1 MRFCGK
7 IVRLVFNHIN
17 IKKTVNH
24 RIPRAIGTVA
34 ILLVILMTTS
44 ALWFGMQPTAWFLLC
59 MKAITML
66 RGYSLLAIGIAIMI
80 LVLTVEWQA
89 ILNDRRLA
97 HMSIA
102 QVEFTHPR
110 FPNRAETIIT
120 ILFTI
125 ALTLLFFQ
133 FTSQVFA
140 FAFVL
145 SSSSS
150 ESYQSEQVFIFDY
163 ENDGDMDYVI
173 LNGGSDPYELY
184 KNNGGG
190 GFTESQ
196 FGMGGNA
203 AHTTGQV
210 FAGDIDGD
218 GDVDVVSNDTIGVPI
233 HQIAIYKNTSAATWP
248 TSTITVTNERSGMIL
263 SDVDSDGDLDIV
275 TTEASAAV
283 TDAVYLNDG
292 HGNFASANS
301 TLPAANYLAAAD
313 LDSDGDQD
321 LILGIAV
328 TSKVYK
334 NSGTGAFTSLGT
346 FGFAANGSFP
356 VLGDLDS
363 DGDIDVLI
371 ARSTD
376 GKVRPY
382 LNDGAGAFS
391 NGTEF
396 GGVEDTRHVALGDV
410 DNDGDFDAIIAGY
423 DSAGTN
429 AGNEVWLNNGS
440 ATFTQDGTPTEES
453 DCTNGVAIG
462 EFDGDESLDY
472 VAANLGCSSGGAA
485 NRNYIN
491 DSTNGNPS
499 PTPPISGL
507 AVTLYSQYNRVTTL
521 DSTGDVGSATSIKVP
536 SDGLPIIVYQDTTN
550 TQIKAIKCGNAS
562 CTSGNTT
569 STIGLYAGTP
579 VTSVAV
585 PSDGKPVITYNDG
598 FLVVAKCGNSAC
610 SSGNTV
616 TNVDSVTDVGY
627 YSSVAIGA
635 DDLPVISYYDQGNFD
650 LKVLKCGNAA
660 CTSGN
665 TKTTVDSTGDVGQ
678 YTSITVPSDGF
689 PVISYYDTTNGDL
702 KVVKCSV
709 ASCATGST
717 LTTVDSTGNVGQYTS
732 IAIYPTTGYP
742 VISYYD
748 VTNTNPKFVKCGN
761 ASCSSGN
768 NIINLDNGVFGTND
782 GQYTSI
788 AIGNDGLPVVTFYDA
803 SNTRLGFSKLTNA
816 ALTSSNGTSVQSG
829 GSNGTH
835 TSVAVPTSGHPIASY
850 YDATNGNLKV
860 VKCGNPSCSTIVGG
874 VPQTDGGSPVHKI
887 AWGSGTDT
895 ITPAKLLQYQVKLG
909 TGSSANNIVSGA
921 TASPNYLSRVM
932 PDGQARTMYIKN
944 LTCNSALTYYWS
956 VAVMDPGLKKSWSSQ
971 QTFALNSDCSMGTV
985 SSGGTTSSSSP
996 GGGLDHRIFDR
1007 KNEGGAVSLYSLP
1020 ISFVNDL
1027 NGNGKIDGR
1036 EKPIRF
1042 AGIPV
1047 TASGRTLAG
1056 IEVHTTLTLS
1066 DKGDTVFRLPIADA
1080 KGYTISVDEAA
1091 LGGYRFTGPTT
1102 LTGVVVSPSGTGV
1115 SFGVKSRILLQYKP
1129 CLQIGEKLESET
1141 SGSDAWILLQR
1152 LEDPYG
1158 LRILRDVESKGQILS
1173 RRSFFTI
1180 LARIACMP
1188 IETDPIRLKEGIRK
1202 HSSVALPLVDL
1213 PFSVTSG
1220 DSLLVHSLLA
1230 AGVDV
1235 TRETTIGP
1243 AADLN
1248 SPIARNEILRAV
1260 ASLFPNETAAQ
1271 KKTIESYMSS
1281 SASRASSLESE
1292 PVTSAS
1298 SSVSSS
1304 LGSLMMS
1311 SSSFSSAASVA
1322 STGISTMQSS
1332 AASASSVQGG
1342 SASTA
1347 TLTDG
1352 AALTISSAPG
1362 VALSSSEPLGVM
1374 QTLSSLSTTIQT
1386 SLETAIGLSSTSS
1399 SDAPVEP
1406 FVGLPTDIDVTDDSA
1421 PNYLALDGLKILP
1434 QSFRTMFGLDLGVT
1448 TQEAS
1453 LLLVRTAFRL
1463 GRIPLL
1469 PNIEEENAR
1478 SAAPPETFMSLL
1490 PSRLKLSCLEENTDR
1505 AMTVIFTD
1513 ILPGDPLFTDVH
1525 SLLSLKIKNGDD
1537 KDQWLV
1543 AATRRPTELGVV
1555 KGQLKAV
1562 LDEPVSILETLRTLL
1577 VLSCTPP
1584 ETRIE
1589 SIQNGGKISSQG
1601 SAATRV
1607 ARDMLSDLPRDAS
1620 FASRVMYKSQD
1631 HQKEFDLSLL
1641 GYAPS
1646 LLRGESRSPA
1656 ESFSVEE
1663 AGDVLASAIL
1673 GIAVREKQITPQAAE
1688 GMANALATAIRKD
1701 LAGED
1706 IDWRSE
1712 EILRKTPFTRDML
1725 FRFLSR
1731 VIDSS
1736 PLASEL
1742 SGEEMPSTG
1751 QLWWDRIK

>member
-7 IVRLVFNHIN
+7 ILGLISVDIN
-17 IKKTVNH
+17 TQKTVNH
-24 RIPRAIGTVA
+24 RILRAIGTVA
-34 ILLVILMTTS
+34 ILVVILMTTS
-44 ALWFGMQPTAWFLLC
+44 ALWFGMNPLQWTVLC
-59 MKAITML
+59 FKATSIL
-66 RGYSLLAIGIAIMI
+66 HGYSFLAIGIAIML

-89 ILNDRRLA
+89 ILNNRRLIR
-97 HMSIA
+97 MSLA

-110 FPNRAETIIT
+110 FPNQAETIIT
-120 ILFTI
+120 ILFSI

-145 SSSSS
+145 TNSST
-150 ESYQSEQVFIFDY
+150 ETYQSEQVFVFDY
-163 ENDGDMDYVI
+163 ENDGDMDYIVI
-173 LNGGSDPYELY
+173 NGGSDPYDLY

-190 GFTESQ
+190 GFTHVEI
-196 FGMGGNA
+196 GMGGNA
-203 AHTTGQV
+203 AHTSLQAAAGDV
-210 FAGDIDGD
+210 DNDGDIDF
-218 GDVDVVSNDTIGVPI
+218 VINETIGVPI
-233 HQIAIYKNTSAATWP
+233 HHIAIYKNTGATTWP
-248 TSTITVTNERSGMIL
+248 TNTITVTNERSGMAL
-263 SDVDSDGDLDIV
+263 VDVDNDGDLDIV
-275 TTEASAAV
+275 STEASAAV

-292 HGNFASANS
+292 HGNFTAANS
-301 TLPAANYLAAAD
+301 TLPASDYIVGAD
-313 LDSDGDQD
+313 VDSDGDQD

-334 NSGTGAFTSLGT
+334 NSGTGAFTSLST
-346 FGFAANGSFP
+346 FGFAAAGSFP
-356 VLGDLDS
+356 VVGDLDA

-371 ARSTD
+371 ARSSD
-376 GKVRPY
+376 GKVRPF
-382 LNDGAGAFS
+382 LNDGAGSFT
-391 NGTEF
+391 NGTAF

-423 DSAGTN
+423 DSAATN

-440 ATFTQDGTPTEES
+440 ATFTQDGLPTEES

-462 EFDGDESLDY
+462 ELDGDESLDY
-472 VAANLGCSSGGAA
+472 VAANLGCTSGGAA

-499 PTPPISGL
+499 ATGPDNL
-507 AVTLYSQYNRVTTL
+507 AVTLYSQNNRITSADT
-521 DSTGDVGSATSIKVP
+521 TGDVGKNTSIKIGN
-536 SDGLPIIVYQDTTN
+536 DGLPVIAYQDASNFTL
-550 TQIKAIKCGNAS
+550 KVIKCGDAS
-562 CTSGNTT
+562 CSTGNTT
-569 STIGLYAGTP
+569 
-579 VTSVAV
+579 
-585 PSDGKPVITYNDG
+585 
-598 FLVVAKCGNSAC
+598 
-610 SSGNTV
+610 
-616 TNVDSVTDVGY
+616 
-627 YSSVAIGA
+627 
-635 DDLPVISYYDQGNFD
+635 
-650 LKVLKCGNAA
+650 
-660 CTSGN
+660 
-665 TKTTVDSTGDVGQ
+665 TTVATGVV
-678 YTSITVPSDGF
+678 SNNISMAIPSDGF
-689 PVISYYDTTNGDL
+689 PVISFYVANL
-702 KVVKCSV
+702 SV
-709 ASCATGST
+709 
-717 LTTVDSTGNVGQYTS
+717 
-732 IAIYPTTGYP
+732 
-742 VISYYD
+742 
-748 VTNTNPKFVKCGN
+748 VKCGN

-768 NIINLDNGVFGTND
+768 TTTVVDQPGGTDVGLYSSIAIGTDNLPIISYYDNTNLDLKVTHCGNATCTSGNSTTAVDTTGNVGLYTSITVPSDGQAIISYYDATNGNLVIGRCGAVVCVSITKATADSTGDVGQYTSAAIYPTTGYPVVAYYDVTNTNPKFLKCGNADCSSGNNIVNLDNGVFGLND
-782 GQYTSI
+782 GQYTAI
-788 AIGNDGLPVVTFYDA
+788 AIANDGLPVVTFYDA
-803 SNTRLGFSKLTNA
+803 SNTRLGFSKFTNV
-816 ALTSSNGTSVQSG
+816 ALTSTNGTSVEPGG
-829 GSNGTH
+829 GSNGTFS
-835 TSVAVPTSGHPIASY
+835 SVAVPTSGHPIVSY
-850 YDATNGNLKV
+850 YDATNGNLKIL
-860 VKCGNPSCSTIVGG
+860 KCGNSSCRTFAGG
-874 VPQTDGGSPVHKI
+874 VAQTDGGSPIHRL

-895 ITPAKLLQYQVKLG
+895 ITPPKLLQYQVKLG
-909 TGSSANNIVSGA
+909 TGSSANNVVSGV
-921 TASPNYLSRVM
+921 TAGPNYVSRVM

-956 VAVMDPGLKKSWSSQ
+956 VAVMDPGFKKSWSSQ
-971 QTFALNSDCSMGTV
+971 STFALNSDCSMGTV
-985 SSGGTTSSSSP
+985 GSAPASSSSSAA

-1007 KNEGGAVSLYSLP
+1007 KNDDGSVSLYSLP

-1036 EKPIRF
+1036 EQSIRF

-1056 IEVHTTLTLS
+1056 VEIHTTLTLS
-1066 DKGDTVFRLPIADA
+1066 DKGDTVFRLPIANA
-1080 KGYTISVDEAA
+1080 KGYTISVDESL

-1102 LTGVVVSPSGTGV
+1102 LTGVVVSPSGTGI
-1115 SFGVKSRILLQYKP
+1115 SFGVKSSVLLQYKP
-1129 CLQIGEKLESET
+1129 CLQIGEKHDDET

-1158 LRILRDVESKGQILS
+1158 LRILRDVESKSQILS

-1180 LARIACMP
+1180 LMRIACMP
-1188 IETDPIRLKEGIRK
+1188 IETNATILKEGIRK
-1202 HSSVALPLVDL
+1202 RSTVALPLVDL
-1213 PFSVTSG
+1213 PFSVTSR

-1235 TRETTIGP
+1235 TRETAIGP

-1248 SPIARNEILRAV
+1248 SPIARSEILRAI
-1260 ASLFPNETAAQ
+1260 ASLFPAETATQ
-1271 KKTIESYMSS
+1271 KKSVEAYVSS
-1281 SASRASSLESE
+1281 SASRASSLGLE

-1298 SSVSSS
+1298 SSVMPMSSSAAPKPVTSSSS
-1304 LGSLMMS
+1304 L
-1311 SSSFSSAASVA
+1311 SSAASLAPIGV
-1322 STGISTMQSS
+1322 STIPFIGTS
-1332 AASASSVQGG
+1332 SSVE
-1342 SASTA
+1342 TF
-1347 TLTDG
+1347 TNVT
-1352 AALTISSAPG
+1352 ALTTSSVSAT
-1362 VALSSSEPLGVM
+1362 SSSSQPLTVM
-1374 QTLSSLSTTIQT
+1374 QAVSSLSTTMQT
-1386 SLETAIGLSSTSS
+1386 SLQATVGLSSTSS
-1399 SDAPVEP
+1399 SVAPVEP

-1469 PNIEEENAR
+1469 PDIEEENPK

-1490 PSRLKLSCLEENTDR
+1490 PSQLKLSCLEENADR

-1525 SLLSLKIKNGDD
+1525 SLLSLKIRNGDD
-1537 KDQWLV
+1537 KDQWLLG
-1543 AATRRPTELGVV
+1543 ATRRPTELGVV

-1577 VLSCTPP
+1577 VLSCMPP

-1589 SIQNGGKISSQG
+1589 LIQNGGKISSQG

-1607 ARDMLSDLPRDAS
+1607 ARDMLSDLPRDVS

-1646 LLRGESRSPA
+1646 LLRGAARSPA

-1663 AGDVLASAIL
+1663 AGDVLASGLL

-1688 GMANALATAIRKD
+1688 GMANPLATAIRKE

-1725 FRFLSR
+1725 FRFLSI

-1736 PLASEL
+1736 PLAAEL
-1742 SGEEMPSTG
+1742 SGADLPSTG